1 MQKIDLVAEVSE
13 LTGLNRVESSAAV
26 EATMHA
32 IKEAVS
38 KGESVWLRGFG
49 SFQAK
54 KRKAKP
60 ARNISTG
67 EKVDVQAR
75 TIPYFKPSKDFKL
88 LTNKNN

>member
-1 MQKIDLVAEVSE
+1 MQKIDLVAEVSDK
-13 LTGLNRVESSAAV
+13 TGLNRIESSAAV
-26 EATMHA
+26 EAVMRT

-60 ARNISTG
+60 ARNIGTG
-67 EKVDVQAR
+67 EKVEVPAR
-75 TIPYFKPSKDFKL
+75 TIPYFKPAKEFKL
-88 LTNKNN
+88 LTIKNS